1 LGARRENLHICQ
13 KQAGVAPAPFSGFAS
28 FVPTGLD
35 LSSSPYPE
43 LAPWALFFISLP
55 LRSWVRGGAHEIG
68 RPKQYPHVS
77 RKERARSGAP
87 APFSG
92 IGSFGP
98 TGLVPHVSRLP
109 SAYALGCILAPLRGW
124 GSRRSARDWEIE
136 AKIPTS
142 RAKNAR
148 EVGHPHPSPVLFR
161 SSLRDLCPMSL
172 VYPALTR
179 WAAFLRRFA
188 AGVAAE
194 RTRLGDR
201 GKNPHVSR
209 KERAR
214 SGAPA
219 VGWTSRVLGRSQ
231 APPGENGSA
240 RDVAALGF
248 IFIFSPLRSWV
259 RGGAYAIGRSRQ
271 KSTRLAQ
278 KTREKWGT
286 RRKDGAPSV
295 YFSFKVSAGGPRLC
309 GEEDSWMC
317 SAGRREPVGNG
328 CWLCGNR
335 LLFRQC
341 DE

>member
-1 LGARRENLHICQ
+1 MWH
-13 KQAGVAPAPFSGFAS
+13 PAPFSGFAS

-68 RPKQYPHVS
+68 RPKQKSPRLAQRTREKWGTRTLLRYCFFRPYGTCAPCLS
-77 RKERARSGAP
+77 FTQRLRA
-87 APFSG
+87 
-92 IGSFGP
+92 
-98 TGLVPHVSRLP
+98 GLHSCAASRL
-109 SAYALGCILAPLRGW
+109 GLRW
-124 GSRRSARDWEIE
+124 SLRDWEVE

-240 RDVAALGF
+240 RDDAALGLLF
-248 IFIFSPLRSWV
+248 LFS
-259 RGGAYAIGRSRQ
+259 
-271 KSTRLAQ
+271 RLGLMRA
-278 KTREKWGT
+278 G
-286 RRKDGAPSV
+286 
-295 YFSFKVSAGGPRLC
+295 FKVSGFAESGETTRLGDRGKNPHVSRKKRARSGAPGERMGHPQFIFLSKYPR
-309 GEEDSWMC
+309 
-317 SAGRREPVGNG
+317 AGRAYVEKKIRGCAVPVA
-328 CWLCGNR
+328 
-335 LLFRQC
+335 
-341 DE
+341 ESP